1 MPPERPSL
9 DLSDFPKAKERDM
22 FFGDMLEQIPMVE
35 EESLQADMG
44 GDACCIDAKNKWI
57 EGLRDI
63 FGADERHGGDLQYSL
78 PGIENMHTH
87 PYLSANA
94 EIYRH
99 YEEMSC
105 EEFRDAIEQF
115 AGGRP
120 GKLYDANVK
129 RSRGAPPT
137 SEHYLAKR
145 ILEEWDLCE
154 AKSTFGD
161 NMDIYASADAF
172 EAAWDYLA
180 PDHRAK
186 SCTWHIGGEFT

>member
-1 MPPERPSL
+1 MVGLERPQGQPRIFTHPANTNEPSMY
-9 DLSDFPKAKERDM
+9 DPE
-22 FFGDMLEQIPMVE
+22 ITVE
-35 EESLQADMG
+35 GEDAVQADMG

-57 EGLRDI
+57 EGLREI
-63 FGADERHGGDLQYSL
+63 FGEDGRHGGDLEYSL
-78 PGIENMHTH
+78 PGIQNMHTH

-129 RSRGAPPT
+129 RGRGLPPT

-145 ILEEWDLCE
+145 ILEEWDRCE
-154 AKSTFGD
+154 AQSTFGG
-161 NMDIYASADAF
+161 NLDIYASSDAF
-172 EAAWDYLA
+172 EAGWNAIL
-180 PDHRAK
+180 K
-186 SCTWHIGGEFT
+186 SRGQYHG